1 MISFNRKKLLS
12 TICFKDFARFLQVRL
27 RNLNLDP
34 TDRLR
39 KDPVEPHK
47 MFVQNNSLNTLCLE
61 SPARQMCLERLPE
74 AGDHSHSS

>member
-1 MISFNRKKLLS
+1 MRRDQAGPTPWTQCVRRSLGLISFNRKKLLS
-12 TICFKDFARFLQVRL
+12 TICLKDFARFLQVRL

-47 MFVQNNSLNTLCLE
+47 MFVQNNSLNTLCL
-61 SPARQMCLERLPE
+61 
-74 AGDHSHSS
+74 